1 MTRGRRVSRG
11 GALTALSISGALL
24 WTACGDFLLPSE
36 PGDGPVEVARAAWSE
51 IDAYYPFFARKAIDW
66 DSVGDQL
73 LPRVGPETGDDELFE
88 ILADMVAAL
97 RDGHAELRA
106 PFGRYLWRG
115 RHEGRPENFSED
127 LLARY
132 LRSPSGSASGDAI
145 RWGTLE
151 GGLGYLRIST
161 FAPSSGIG
169 EGVDRALGSLG
180 AVPGLIIDI
189 RSNGGGS
196 DTETEAAAG
205 RFIDRR
211 AHYRTHRYKAGPGH
225 DDFGPETRDFIEPQ
239 GRRRYDGPIAVLQN
253 RRTFSAAEDFVLI
266 MRVRPNV
273 TFVGDSTGGGAGN
286 PIGRE
291 LPNGWF
297 LKVSRWQAWAAD
309 GTWYEGIGLA
319 PDVPQDISP
328 EDLAAGRDAILE
340 RATAILDGS

>member
-1 MTRGRRVSRG
+1 MTRGRRAILWVALAMTGLG
-11 GALTALSISGALL
+11 GA
-24 WTACGDFLLPSE
+24 ACGDLLLTSE

-51 IDAYYPFFARKAIDW
+51 MDAYYPFFARKNIDW
-66 DSVGDQL
+66 DSVGDEH
-73 LPRVGPETGDDELFE
+73 LPGVTPSTPDDELFA
-88 ILADMVAAL
+88 ILSDMVAAL

-106 PFGRYLWRG
+106 PFGRYQWEGWR
-115 RHEGRPENFSED
+115 EGRPENFSER
-127 LLARY
+127 LLPGY
-132 LRSPSGSASGDAI
+132 LGSPSGSTSGGAI

-161 FAPSSGIG
+161 FAPSSGLG
-169 EGVDRALGSLG
+169 EGVDQALESLG
-180 AVPGLIIDI
+180 AVPGLIVDI

-196 DTETEAAAG
+196 DDESEAAAG

-225 DDFGPETRDFIEPQ
+225 DDFGPETRDFIEPE
-239 GRRRYDGPIAVLQN
+239 GRRRYDGPLAILQN
-253 RRTFSAAEDFVLI
+253 RGTFSAAEDFVLA

-297 LKVSRWQAWAAD
+297 LRVSRWQAWAAD

-319 PDVPQDISP
+319 PDVLQDITP

-340 RATAILDGS
+340 RAMAILNGS